1 MEKLIEN
8 IEKNKDEIIEN
19 TREILKI
26 KSVEDKSQAN
36 MPFGKGVNDSLEY
49 VLKLCEKLGFKTCNL
64 DNYLGYAEYGEGEQ
78 MMGILVHL
86 DVVPEGNN
94 WSYPPY
100 GAEIDNGKIYARGAI
115 DDKGPAMASIY
126 ALKMVKDLGIKLN
139 KRVRIIFGTNEET
152 DWKCMDYYKQK
163 EEIPDFGFTPDAE
176 FPVINGEKGIVH
188 YRLSKEVKND
198 SKIYIMELNGG
209 QRVNMVPDRAEIE
222 LYFDDMFMNYI
233 QEMKE
238 EIKGT
243 DYEYKRNGIKFRI
256 ISKGISSH
264 GSTPQFGIN
273 AITKLFGMIDKIID
287 RDCEL
292 KKLVSEITQT
302 IGMDY
307 TGKGLDCNFSDEE
320 SGDLTLNLGKVSYDK
335 GIVDFDIDIR
345 YPISVDKEEIK
356 KNIESKLPGYK
367 VVELDSKRPIYISPN
382 DDFVKTLL
390 EVYREATNDLESEPM
405 VIGGGTYARAFD
417 NMVAFGAIYP
427 GQEILAHEKDEF
439 IEVDHLLKL
448 VEIYSRAIIKLAGE

>member
-26 KSVEDKSQAN
+26 KSVEDKSKAN